1 MKDICQI
8 PPCLLFPKLKF
19 LSIVTHC
26 SVFPDPFSYWDT
38 WYRDHSC
45 SSLWEVFWLFLW
57 VPKEHLCSQCDQ
69 LPFLVQLTLLAAPL
83 PAAWACARH
92 SVAFSTISGALEP
105 KKIIFLWQRGKT
117 TPIPIWFDYLSQ
129 VPRMCCL
136 DPKGP
141 QVLKIL
147 WNCCLIVLLP
157 ILLHR
162 NQVWIWRGGIAWIRS

>member
-8 PPCLLFPKLKF
+8 PPCLLFPKLNF
-19 LSIVTHC
+19 FSIVTHF

-38 WYRDHSC
+38 SDTDHSS

-57 VPKEHLCSQCDQ
+57 VPKEHLCSQSDQ

-83 PAAWACARH
+83 PAAWLLVPDLLSL
-92 SVAFSTISGALEP
+92 SVPFVVHQSPRKSY
-105 KKIIFLWQRGKT
+105 FCGKGGR
-117 TPIPIWFDYLSQ
+117 PLLFPYDLVDYLSQ

-141 QVLKIL
+141 KVLKIL

-157 ILLHR
+157 IPLHR
-162 NQVWIWRGGIAWIRS
+162 NQVWI